1 MSKGAPKQLWVLMAA
16 VFIDM
21 VGALIVLPLLPFYA
35 DRFDAGGWLIG
46 LMTSIF
52 AGAQLLSAPFWGR
65 LSDRYGRR
73 PVILSGLVASA
84 LAYVCFGLANSL
96 VLLFV
101 TRLLQGFGAGTI
113 GVLQAYVSDAVEP
126 SERAKALGWLT
137 AAASAG
143 VSIGPLI
150 GQELSRLLGQR
161 GPGLFAAGLCLL
173 NVAFA
178 WRLLREPEREPD
190 DGTRRSVSH
199 AVWEVISHP
208 RSPVSSLIWVYVLAM
223 MAFMGFTAMM
233 ALYLK
238 DRFGIT
244 ETHIGWFYAYVGVI
258 SVLMRAIAL
267 GPVIDRLGEVRT
279 MRMGSI
285 TLALGFLTIPSVDRL
300 SLFLLASTLI
310 PMGTALLFPTSTSLL
325 SQRARRSEVG
335 QTLGVQQSF
344 RGISG
349 ILGPAWAGAAF
360 QWVGL
365 GAPFYLSAL
374 IMGFVT
380 IAAMVIVTPNEG
392 GAQPASAKA
401 AREMAPGEPSA
412 DGG

>member
-1 MSKGAPKQLWVLMAA
+1 MSNRAPKQLWVLMAA

-35 DRFDAGGWLIG
+35 DRYDAGGWLIG

-52 AGAQLLSAPFWGR
+52 AAAQLLSAPFWGR

-73 PVILSGLVASA
+73 PVILAGLVASA

-126 SERAKALGWLT
+126 SQRAKAFGWLT

-150 GQELSRLLGQR
+150 GSALSQLLGQR

-178 WRLLREPEREPD
+178 WRLLREPPREPHD
-190 DGTRRSVSH
+190 EERRTVLH
-199 AVWEVISHP
+199 AVWEVVRHP

-244 ETHIGWFYAYVGVI
+244 ETNIGWFYAYVGVV
-258 SVLMRAIAL
+258 SVLMRAVAL
-267 GPVIDRLGEVRT
+267 GPILDRIGEVRA
-279 MRMGSI
+279 MRTGSVAM
-285 TLALGFLTIPSVDRL
+285 ALGFLAIPSLDRL

-310 PMGTALLFPTSTSLL
+310 PVGTALLFPTSTSLL
-325 SQRARRSEVG
+325 SQRARRSEIG

-360 QWVGL
+360 QWIGL
-365 GAPFYLSAL
+365 GAPLYLSAG
-374 IMGFVT
+374 IMAFVT
-380 IAAMVIVTPNEG
+380 LATLVIVHQGDTV
-392 GAQPASAKA
+392 A
-401 AREMAPGEPSA
+401 APSPGR
-412 DGG
+412 